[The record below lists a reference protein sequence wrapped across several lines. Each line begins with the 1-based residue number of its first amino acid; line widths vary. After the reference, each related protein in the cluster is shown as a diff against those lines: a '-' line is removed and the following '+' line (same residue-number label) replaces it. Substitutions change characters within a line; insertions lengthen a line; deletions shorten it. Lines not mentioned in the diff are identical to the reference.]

1 MTNFKKHPDGY
12 KSFLGRD
19 DKGLYSVRIG
29 WQVYASNA
37 NGSVLYKVKGEV
49 KTPLDVEKFKID
61 YPKAWNELTQEIEFQ
76 RRKQLAIKLRETNI
90 PTYDRKTISVLAASP
105 ALDEDKKMTTE
116 NSKDNLHIWN
126 AVKQTP
132 TNFLKN

>member
-37 NGSVLYKVKGEV
+37 NGSVLYKVKNSV
-49 KTPLDVEKFKID
+49 KTPLDVKKFKTD
-61 YPKAWNELTQEIEFQ
+61 YPKVWKELTQEIDFQ

-90 PTYDRKTISVLAASP
+90 PFRDRKAY
-105 ALDEDKKMTTE
+105 
-116 NSKDNLHIWN
+116 
-126 AVKQTP
+126 KQKRGFTGSR
-132 TNFLKN
+132 

>member
-1 MTNFKKHPDGY
+1 MTHFKKHPDGY

-90 PTYDRKTISVLAASP
+90 PFRDRKA
-105 ALDEDKKMTTE
+105 
-116 NSKDNLHIWN
+116 
-126 AVKQTP
+126 
-132 TNFLKN
+132 